1 MNTLLLQR
9 FSFKNPLEIVE
20 DAKKREVLPLSGKT
34 TIRAD
39 RESLSNDL
47 AVLLATA
54 KLAEQDPL
62 LVHFPFKQDRSPET
76 AKWMPV
82 FINLCRPVQS
92 AWIWKTMRTYVPEEY
107 TEKIER
113 LREQWDGYY
122 ATAHADGETKAEL
135 LPKWDFLTTAAIL
148 YENPVNDVNFSI
160 SSRMAQEEWDAYID
174 EIKKLSR
181 MEPDPKLYVLLP
193 NATEVP
199 FTVSISS
206 HSDARHY
213 VIRLLDGVS

>member
-9 FSFKNPLEIVE
+9 FSFKNPLEILE
-20 DAKKREVLPLSGKT
+20 DEKKREVVPLPGKT

-47 AVLLATA
+47 AILLATA
-54 KLAEQDPL
+54 KLAEYDPL
-62 LVHFPFKQDRSPET
+62 LVHFPFEQDRSPET
-76 AKWMPV
+76 AQWMPV

-92 AWIWKTMRTYVPEEY
+92 AWIWRTMRTYVPEEY
-107 TEKIER
+107 TEKIEK
-113 LREQWDGYY
+113 LREQWEGYY
-122 ATAHADGETKAEL
+122 AAACADGETKAEL

-148 YENPVNDVNFSI
+148 YENPVHDVDFSI
-160 SSRMAQEEWDAYID
+160 SSRIAQQEWDAYID

-181 MEPDPKLYVLLP
+181 MEPDPRLYVLLP

-206 HSDARHY
+206 YGDARHY
-213 VIRLLDGVS
+213 AIQLFDGIS